1 MTAIHQCAPPIWVVT
16 PLGEGFAL
24 FLIDYGPS
32 LNSVWV
38 VHLFDLGSVVHVD
51 SAEIKVGGNE
61 MYDIKHPKRPTS
73 RNI

>member
-1 MTAIHQCAPPIWVVT
+1 M
-16 PLGEGFAL
+16 GEGFCL
-24 FLIDYGPS
+24 FLIDYGPA

-38 VHLFDLGSVVHVD
+38 VHLFDSGNVVHVD

-61 MYDIKHPKRPTS
+61 MYDIPHPKRPTS

>member
-1 MTAIHQCAPPIWVVT
+1 MVT
-16 PLGEGFAL
+16 PLGEGFCI
-24 FLIDYGPS
+24 FMIDYGPG

-38 VHLFDLGSVVHVD
+38 VHLFDSGNVVHVD

-61 MYDIKHPKRPTS
+61 MYNIPHPKRPTS

>member
-1 MTAIHQCAPPIWVVT
+1 M
-16 PLGEGFAL
+16 GEGFCL

-38 VHLFDLGSVVHVD
+38 VHLFDSGSVVHVD

-61 MYDIKHPKRPTS
+61 MYNIPHPKKPTS

>member
-1 MTAIHQCAPPIWVVT
+1 MVT
-16 PLGEGFAL
+16 PLGEGFCI
-24 FLIDYGPS
+24 FLIDYGPG

-38 VHLFDLGSVVHVD
+38 VHLFDSGNVVHVD

-61 MYDIKHPKRPTS
+61 MYNIPHPKRLTS

>member
-32 LNSVWV
+32 LNSGGV
-38 VHLFDLGSVVHVD
+38 VHLFDSGSVVHVD
-51 SAEIKVGGNE
+51 SAEIKVSGNE

>member
-1 MTAIHQCAPPIWVVT
+1 MVT
-16 PLGEGFAL
+16 PLGEGFCL

-38 VHLFDLGSVVHVD
+38 VHLFDSGSVVHVD

-61 MYDIKHPKRPTS
+61 MYDIKHPKKPTS

>member
-1 MTAIHQCAPPIWVVT
+1 M
-16 PLGEGFAL
+16 GEGFCL

-38 VHLFDLGSVVHVD
+38 VHLFDSGSVVHVD

-61 MYDIKHPKRPTS
+61 MYDIKHPKKPTS

>member
-1 MTAIHQCAPPIWVVT
+1 MVT
-16 PLGEGFAL
+16 PFGEGFCL
-24 FLIDYGPS
+24 FLIDYGPI

-38 VHLFDLGSVVHVD
+38 VHLFDSGSVVHVD

-61 MYDIKHPKRPTS
+61 MYDIKHPKKPTS

>member
-1 MTAIHQCAPPIWVVT
+1 MVT
-16 PLGEGFAL
+16 PLGEGFCL
-24 FLIDYGPS
+24 FLIDYGPG

-38 VHLFDLGSVVHVD
+38 VHLFDSGNVVHVD

-61 MYDIKHPKRPTS
+61 MYNIPHPKRSTS

>member
-1 MTAIHQCAPPIWVVT
+1 MVT
-16 PLGEGFAL
+16 PLGEGFCL
-24 FLIDYGPS
+24 FLIDYGPG

-38 VHLFDLGSVVHVD
+38 VHLFDSGNVVHVD

-61 MYDIKHPKRPTS
+61 MYNIPHPKRPTS